1 MPKTPES
8 GGIPLPP
15 SWPPFTRDIWDDRAE
30 GLLESLG
37 RMGHELEGYVCVPAV
52 HSVGDYVPPKPAAAD
67 APSAASSTTGG
78 GEKPPVKPT
87 KPLITYEQRRK
98 FITKTMDLHR
108 HAVGGGRSGRRG
120 RAECV
125 AFLRYTLEKLD
136 EQQQEAMEEGDDET
150 VMNIMENSVTASAR
164 THWLYPVSRFS
175 ISISINLGVTYFGCI
190 FLGVFISEE

>member
-15 SWPPFTRDIWDDRAE
+15 SWPPFTRDIWDVRAE

-52 HSVGDYVPPKPAAAD
+52 HSVGDYVPPKSAATD

-136 EQQQEAMEEGDDET
+136 EQQQEAMEEGDELQTEEMERDTKGRFMEKKEDE
-150 VMNIMENSVTASAR
+150 ESS
-164 THWLYPVSRFS
+164 S
-175 ISISINLGVTYFGCI
+175 
-190 FLGVFISEE
+190 SEEEEEEEELKEEEVEED